1 MRILIG
7 WDQPEEA
14 ELISLYLG
22 ASGNEARVET
32 ERNRFLEEA
41 EGDGL
46 WDVIL
51 MTTSMPEG
59 DGDAAF
65 ATFTRVRQARPDCPI
80 VGACHTQDIVQLA
93 RFISN
98 GMRSYV
104 PRDLG
109 GDFVFLL
116 QTTLE
121 STVQAVRAEREQVVA
136 RMMRAEIESVRH
148 FQESVI
154 PRKLQAPAG
163 YELAGRYEP
172 AQIRVVGGTPVNLA
186 GGDYYEVV
194 HLDKRTVVL
203 LMGDAAGHGM
213 RACMSIMSLHTLVKM
228 IGSRKFRRTDAFAAE
243 INRHFC
249 RQTFNQQ
256 DGSLIT
262 LLYGILRVDRGE
274 FSWTS
279 AGHPLPI
286 LHDLG
291 SGSVEPIADIETAGP
306 PLGVDDGFRYTSHKI
321 KLPRGSRLLLY
332 TDGLV
337 EAYPEGQQSKQF
349 GVTGVA
355 QTMQRTAE
363 GNVEET
369 LESLLVDSNAFT
381 AGAGRHDDTSA
392 VLLERGT

>member
-1 MRILIG
+1 MRVLIG
-7 WDQPEEA
+7 WDQAEEA

-22 ASGNEARVET
+22 ASGNEAQVET
-32 ERNRFLEEA
+32 DRDRFLGQA
-41 EGDGL
+41 EGGSQ
-46 WDVIL
+46 WDVVL
-51 MTTSMPEG
+51 MTTNMPDAEAGYDVFCRVRKAMPE
-59 DGDAAF
+59 
-65 ATFTRVRQARPDCPI
+65 CPV
-80 VGACHTQDIVQLA
+80 VGACRTQDIVQLA

-121 STVQAVRAEREQVVA
+121 STVQAVRAEREQVIA
-136 RMMRAEIESVRH
+136 EKMRDEIESVRR

-154 PRKLQAPAG
+154 PNRLAAPVG
-163 YELAGRYEP
+163 YQLAGRYEP

-194 HLDKRTVVL
+194 HLDKKNMVV

-228 IGSRKFRRTDAFAAE
+228 IASRKFRRTDVFVSE

-249 RQTFNQQ
+249 RQSFNQQ

-262 LLYGILRVDRGE
+262 LLYGILRIDRGE
-274 FSWTS
+274 FTWTS
-279 AGHPLPI
+279 AGHPMPL
-286 LHDLG
+286 LHDRG
-291 SGSVEPIADIETAGP
+291 SNQVTPVENTDTAGP
-306 PLGVDDGFRYTSHKI
+306 PLGVDPDFKYTSYRT
-321 KLPRGSRLLLY
+321 KLPTNSRLLVY

-337 EAYPEGQQSKQF
+337 EAYPEGQQMRQF
-349 GVTGVA
+349 GEDGVA
-355 QTMQRTAE
+355 ETMQRTGATS
-363 GNVEET
+363 VEST
-369 LESLLVDSNAFT
+369 LESLFDDSNAFT
-381 AGAGRHDDTSA
+381 EGAGRHDDTSA
-392 VLLERGT
+392 LLLERA